1 MAFEDIWAPFAVMLI
16 LAVFLFPVVYLL
28 DIVRQRVDP
37 KGAKKF
43 LLLFMTSYLLAMIA
57 YTFSISEDF
66 LPFNSTYL
74 TYVLILL
81 LTFVVY
87 LIAFNRTKD

>member
-1 MAFEDIWAPFAVMLI
+1 MAFKEIWIPFAVMLI
-16 LAVFLFPVVYLL
+16 PAAFLFPVVYLL
-28 DIVRQRVDP
+28 DIVRQRIDP
-37 KGAKKF
+37 HGMRKF
-43 LLLFMTSYLLAMIA
+43 LLLFVTSYLLAMVVYIL
-57 YTFSISEDF
+57 SISEDF
-66 LPFNSTYL
+66 LPFNSMFI